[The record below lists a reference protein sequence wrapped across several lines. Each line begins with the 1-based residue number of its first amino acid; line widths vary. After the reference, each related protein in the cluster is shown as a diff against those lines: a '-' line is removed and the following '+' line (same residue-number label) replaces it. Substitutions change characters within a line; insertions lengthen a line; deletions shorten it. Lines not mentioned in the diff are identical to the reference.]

1 VPGLSA
7 FELTRRLRALG
18 VEAPVVLLT
27 GWVRDVDP
35 AAAREVGIDL
45 ILAKPI
51 SAEDLAGSLRSF
63 GVRER

>member
-1 VPGLSA
+1 
-7 FELTRRLRALG
+7 
-18 VEAPVVLLT
+18 VVLLT